1 MLTARKICLDISV
14 SQPAAHFVELW
25 LTCCCRQDHCI
36 EALRQNLMCHGDV
49 SVFTFKEFPEL
60 ADQGIEG
67 NWPDFEINHMC
78 RNFESLRKWNNDH
91 AAAWDYH
98 A

>member
-1 MLTARKICLDISV
+1 
-14 SQPAAHFVELW
+14 
-25 LTCCCRQDHCI
+25 
-36 EALRQNLMCHGDV
+36 MCHGDV
-49 SVFTFKEFPEL
+49 SVFTFRQFPEL

-78 RNFESLRKWNNDH
+78 RNFESLRQWNNEH